1 MQQLSAK
8 CRHENW
14 RRADHSADC
23 KGRISISEHERKHHL
38 TKCSSV
44 ISSYGNDGVL
54 FIPIF
59 CLGKKKI
66 IFLQVIPELLKE
78 GGGTQ
83 HTALRVGR
91 KWLHIITQL
100 ETKTYTS
107 GQVCYLSTTSN
118 NNTKTRDKTQIMS
131 SCFPTRKHHPP
142 KHTRRTQLQ
151 PSFFYKIQTTFL
163 RSPYLHSDQRN
174 GAENS
179 GARGLQALHVASRA
193 FSTKE
198 PLSLYKEAGNWAM
211 NRNKEEKRSV
221 K

>member
-1 MQQLSAK
+1 MKTGVELIIVQIAK
-8 CRHENW
+8 VASVSVSTRGNIIW
-14 RRADHSADC
+14 LNAALWFQATATM
-23 KGRISISEHERKHHL
+23 GFY
-38 TKCSSV
+38 SSQYSV
-44 ISSYGNDGVL
+44 WK
-54 FIPIF
+54 
-59 CLGKKKI
+59 KKKI

-91 KWLHIITQL
+91 KWLHVITQL

-107 GQVCYLSTTSN
+107 GQVCYLPTTSN
-118 NNTKTRDKTQIMS
+118 NNIKTRDKTQIMS

-151 PSFFYKIQTTFL
+151 SSFFYKIQTTFL
-163 RSPYLHSDQRN
+163 RTPYLHSDQRN

-179 GARGLQALHVASRA
+179 SRA

-198 PLSLYKEAGNWAM
+198 PLSLYKEAGNRAM

>member
-1 MQQLSAK
+1 MKSGVELIIVQIAK
-8 CRHENW
+8 VASVSVSTRGNIIW
-14 RRADHSADC
+14 LNAALWFQATATM
-23 KGRISISEHERKHHL
+23 GFY
-38 TKCSSV
+38 SSQYSV
-44 ISSYGNDGVL
+44 W
-54 FIPIF
+54 
-59 CLGKKKI
+59 KKKI

-91 KWLHIITQL
+91 KWLHVITQL

-107 GQVCYLSTTSN
+107 GQVCYLPTTSN

-151 PSFFYKIQTTFL
+151 SSFFYKIQTTFL